1 MSLSREHRPAF
12 ASPLAVVVVALF
24 LLCRGLPAGAGVLPV
39 PAGAAQVPVGVQMA
53 VMEDGSALLDIGT
66 VASAAYAARFAPVDR
81 ARPNFGFRRSAM
93 WLRLQ
98 FDFSAVP
105 GEQWHLVQNHPLIDE
120 ITWFLPREAGG
131 WDAVDMGDSLP
142 FGSRPYALREFVL
155 PIPAALLAAE
165 RQPVT
170 VYVRVAGL
178 GALNVDLRLANA
190 RGLAESTEAETW
202 RFGLFYGALFVMI
215 LYNLFLYAI
224 TRERTQL
231 HYLVFLSALAMLFF
245 SLNGFGLQYLWPGV
259 PAINGWF
266 PVFTCLAVWGGLQFT
281 RNFLELRRDSTR
293 TDDLFRWMSHAVGV
307 IFVLGLLLPRHWAYV
322 LGTVLPLFFALVMFA
337 AGVRRLRQGYAPAR
351 LFVAAWGVLLAGS
364 VLLPLANLG
373 LLPIN
378 AFTTY
383 SPQFGAVLLVLLLSV
398 AIGERMKLLKQEN
411 ERIQAEGH
419 QKLAQMFG
427 ELQQRDA
434 DKMRFL
440 NYLSHELNTPLHWL
454 SSARQ
459 AHGAIDAREM
469 GEIVEAGQ
477 QRLIDL
483 VAIVM
488 RYFDVAGEDAARV
501 RRAPVAPMW
510 LADDVLRSQSA
521 AIAGKQL
528 EVVNRIPADLAVLA
542 SEQRLRQILEV
553 FIDNAIH
560 FSEPGGT
567 VLLDGAVEAS
577 GTQARIRVRD
587 QGRGIDAT
595 QLPRLFEPFF
605 MVGSH
610 HREGGFGLS
619 LPTAR
624 LLATSM
630 GGDVRAESEGRG
642 QGATFSVWLPLPAGV
657 GGTTGPGQQYAQ

>member
-1 MSLSREHRPAF
+1 MSMSR
-12 ASPLAVVVVALF
+12 ASRTASASLLVHACLAVL
-24 LLCRGLPAGAGVLPV
+24 LLCLGGAAAAEVLQV
-39 PAGAAQVPVGVQMA
+39 PAGLPEVPVGMQMA
-53 VMEDGSALLDIGT
+53 VMEDQSALLDIET
-66 VASAAYAARFAPVDR
+66 AASPAYAARYAPVDR

-98 FDFSAVP
+98 LDFSAVP

-120 ITWFLPREAGG
+120 ITWYLPRETGG
-131 WDAVDMGDSLP
+131 WDVVEMGDSLP
-142 FGSRPYALREFVL
+142 FSFRAYALREFVL
-155 PIPAALLAAE
+155 PIPAELLVAG

-170 VYVRVAGL
+170 VFVRFAGL

-190 RGLAESTEAETW
+190 QGLAESTEEESW

-215 LYNLFLYAI
+215 LYNLFLFAI

-231 HYLVFLSALAMLFF
+231 HYLVFLSSLAMLFF
-245 SLNGFGLQYLWPGV
+245 SLNGFGLQYLWPDM

-281 RNFLELRRDSTR
+281 RNFLELRRDAPR
-293 TDDLFRWMSHAVGV
+293 TDNLFRWMSHAVGV

-322 LGTVLPLFFALVMFA
+322 LGTVLPLFFALVMLA

-378 AFTTY
+378 AFTEY

-398 AIGERMKLLKQEN
+398 AIGERMKLLKLEN

-419 QKLAQMFG
+419 QKLAHMFS

-454 SSARQ
+454 SAARQ

-488 RYFDVAGEDAARV
+488 RYFDVAGEDAGRV
-501 RRAPVAPMW
+501 RLAPVAPMW
-510 LADDVLRSQSA
+510 LADDVLRSKSA

-528 EVVNRIPADLAVLA
+528 QLVNRIPADLAVLA
-542 SEQRLRQILEV
+542 NEQRLRQILDI

-560 FSEPGGT
+560 FSEPGQSVVLEGGVDEAAGR
-567 VLLDGAVEAS
+567 VLLS
-577 GTQARIRVRD
+577 VRD
-587 QGRGIDAT
+587 QGRGIEAA

-642 QGATFSVWLPLPAGV
+642 LGATFTVWLPLPVQGNASAAR
-657 GGTTGPGQQYAQ
+657 TG